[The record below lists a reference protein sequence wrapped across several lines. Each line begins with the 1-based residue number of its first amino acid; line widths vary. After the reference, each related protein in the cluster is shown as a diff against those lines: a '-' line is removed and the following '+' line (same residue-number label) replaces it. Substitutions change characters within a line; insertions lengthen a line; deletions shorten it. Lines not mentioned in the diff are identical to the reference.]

1 MVFNLEVATP
11 QRSFAFLL
19 GVAGAS
25 DKIFIITS
33 IFYTSYMEPLR
44 LFVDNMAK
52 TIAYSSGA
60 QTVAR
65 KALCSGPQSNFHWK
79 ENLTL

>member
-1 MVFNLEVATP
+1 
-11 QRSFAFLL
+11 
-19 GVAGAS
+19 
-25 DKIFIITS
+25 
-33 IFYTSYMEPLR
+33 MEPLR

>member
-1 MVFNLEVATP
+1 
-11 QRSFAFLL
+11 
-19 GVAGAS
+19 
-25 DKIFIITS
+25 
-33 IFYTSYMEPLR
+33 MEPLR

-65 KALCSGPQSNFHWK
+65 KALWSGPQSNFHWK